1 MAVKIRLART
11 GSHKKPFYRVVAASS
26 EKAVQKK
33 FIEILGTYN
42 PLTDPAQISIDND
55 KFDKWVS
62 LGAKPSDT
70 VMSLIKKQNSQ
81 NSK

>member
-1 MAVKIRLART
+1 MAVKIRLTRI
-11 GSHKKPFYRVVAASS
+11 GSHKKPVYRIVAASG

-42 PLTDPAQISIDND
+42 PCSNANQFAIDKD
-55 KFDKWVS
+55 KFDKWIS

-70 VMSLIKKQNSQ
+70 VMSLVKKQGR
-81 NSK
+81 

>member
-1 MAVKIRLART
+1 MAVKIRVART
-11 GSHKKPFYRVVAASS
+11 GSHKKPFYRIVAASG

-42 PLTDPAQISIDND
+42 PCSNTSQFKVDRD
-55 KFDKWVS
+55 KFDKWIS

-70 VMSLIKKQNSQ
+70 VMSLLKKQG
-81 NSK
+81 K

>member
-1 MAVKIRLART
+1 MAVKIRLARI
-11 GSHKKPFYRVVAASS
+11 GSHKKPFYRIVAASG

-42 PLTDPAQISIDND
+42 PGSSTSQFNIDKD
-55 KFDKWVS
+55 KFDKWIS

-70 VMSLIKKQNSQ
+70 VMSLVKKQG
-81 NSK
+81 K

>member
-1 MAVKIRLART
+1 MAVKIRLARI
-11 GSHKKPFYRVVAASS
+11 GSHKKPFYRIVAASG

-42 PLTDPAQISIDND
+42 PCSNVDQLKIDKD
-55 KFDKWVS
+55 KIDKWIS

-70 VMSLIKKQNSQ
+70 VMSLLKKQG
-81 NSK
+81 K

>member
-1 MAVKIRLART
+1 VAVKIRLTRI
-11 GSHKKPFYRVVAASS
+11 GSHKKPFYRIVAASG

-42 PLTDPAQISIDND
+42 PCANTAQFNIDKD
-55 KFDKWVS
+55 KFDKWIS

-70 VMSLIKKQNSQ
+70 VMSLVKKQG
-81 NSK
+81 K

>member
-1 MAVKIRLART
+1 MAVKIRLARI
-11 GSHKKPFYRVVAASS
+11 GSHKKPFYRIVAASG

-42 PLTDPAQISIDND
+42 PCSNAEQFKVDKD
-55 KFDKWVS
+55 KFDKWIS

-70 VMSLIKKQNSQ
+70 VMSLLKKQG
-81 NSK
+81 K

>member
-1 MAVKIRLART
+1 VAVKIRLTRI
-11 GSHKKPFYRVVAASS
+11 GSHKKPFYRIVAASG

-42 PLTDPAQISIDND
+42 PCSDKTQFTIDKD

-70 VMSLIKKQNSQ
+70 VMSLVKKQQ
-81 NSK
+81 GK

>member
-1 MAVKIRLART
+1 MAVKIRLSRI
-11 GSHKKPFYRVVAASS
+11 GSHKKPFYRIVAASG

-42 PLTDPAQISIDND
+42 PCADKGVQFNIDKD

-70 VMSLIKKQNSQ
+70 IMTLVKKQA
-81 NSK
+81 K

>member
-1 MAVKIRLART
+1 MAVKIRLSRV
-11 GSHKKPFYRVVAASS
+11 GSHKKPVYRVVAASS

-42 PLTDPAQISIDND
+42 PCAAGNQFTINMD

-70 VMSLIKKQNSQ
+70 VMSLVKHKGNE
-81 NSK
+81 

>member
-1 MAVKIRLART
+1 MAVKIRLARI
-11 GSHKKPFYRVVAASS
+11 GSHKKPFYRIVAASG

-42 PLTDPAQISIDND
+42 PSSNTGSQFNIDKD
-55 KFDKWVS
+55 KFDKWIS

-70 VMSLIKKQNSQ
+70 VMSLVKKQG
-81 NSK
+81 K

>member
-1 MAVKIRLART
+1 MAVKIRLTRI
-11 GSHKKPFYRVVAASS
+11 GSHKKPFYRIVAASG

-42 PLTDPAQISIDND
+42 PCANTAQFNIDKD
-55 KFDKWVS
+55 KFDKWIS

-70 VMSLIKKQNSQ
+70 VMSLVKKQG
-81 NSK
+81 K

>member
-1 MAVKIRLART
+1 MAVKIRLARI
-11 GSHKKPFYRVVAASS
+11 GSHKKPFYRIVAASG

-42 PLTDPAQISIDND
+42 PCSNTLQFKVDRD
-55 KFDKWVS
+55 KFDKWIS

-70 VMSLIKKQNSQ
+70 VMSLLKKQG
-81 NSK
+81 K

>member
-11 GSHKKPFYRVVAASS
+11 GSHKKPTYRIVAASS
-26 EKAVQKK
+26 ERAVQKK

-42 PLTDPAQISIDND
+42 PRAEDGKQCVINRD
-55 KFDKWVS
+55 KVDKWIG

-70 VMSLIKKQNSQ
+70 VMSLLKKQG
-81 NSK
+81 K

>member
-1 MAVKIRLART
+1 VAVKIRLTRI
-11 GSHKKPFYRVVAASS
+11 GSHKKPFYRVVAASG

-42 PLTDPAQISIDND
+42 PCSNSNQFNIDKD
-55 KFDKWVS
+55 KFDKWIS

-70 VMSLIKKQNSQ
+70 VMSLVKKQG
-81 NSK
+81 